1 MMIRNLVVLE
11 TGEKKGFFEVY
22 RNISHNIS
30 QSMNPRRLMTDIS
43 GYDGPMLCLQKQCWE
58 NEEEASKCYMY
69 IEWVSVLTHK

>member
-43 GYDGPMLCLQKQCWE
+43 GYDGPMLCLQKQC
-58 NEEEASKCYMY
+58 
-69 IEWVSVLTHK
+69 